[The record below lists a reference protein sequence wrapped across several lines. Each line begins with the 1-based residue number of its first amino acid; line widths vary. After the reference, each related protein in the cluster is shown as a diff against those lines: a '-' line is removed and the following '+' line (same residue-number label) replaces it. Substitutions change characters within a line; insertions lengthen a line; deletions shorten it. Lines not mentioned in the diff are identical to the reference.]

1 MNTFILIENGKVVG
15 TTTFESLE
23 GYEVLP
29 APEGWDGNLE
39 RLKYE
44 NGQLTL
50 IPEEEYI
57 ELKRQELLKK
67 RIDQLNQ
74 ATDDYFYSEA
84 EDRGGYKNM
93 GEIVYDAQQG
103 DSDARFLLKLYD
115 AIWNKEE
122 ELEDQLQGLSLSE
135 LEQLNVQELTSS
147 TYEQVKENLGN
158 SGE

>member
-1 MNTFILIENGKVVG
+1 MKVLIENGRIVG
-15 TTTFESLE
+15 TTQMESVK
-23 GYEVLP
+23 GFTVLP

-44 NGQLTL
+44 NRKLSL

-74 ATDDYFYSEA
+74 ATDNYFYSEA
-84 EDRGGYKNM
+84 ENRGGYKNM
-93 GEIVYDAQQG
+93 GEIVYDARQG
-103 DSDARFLLKLYD
+103 DSDAKFLLKLYD

-122 ELEDQLQGLSLSE
+122 ELEEQLQGMSLSE
-135 LEQLNVQELTSS
+135 LEQLNVQELTNSI
-147 TYEQVKENLGN
+147 YEQVKENLES
-158 SGE
+158 SGEQQ